1 MIFEALHCVFI
12 FAQHSGVFGN
22 DEYRAVQSLPPP
34 VINCHSSS
42 GVSVA

>member
-1 MIFEALHCVFI
+1 MIFEGLHCVFI
-12 FAQHSGVFGN
+12 AQHSSVFGN
-22 DEYRAVQSLPPP
+22 DEYRAVPPP